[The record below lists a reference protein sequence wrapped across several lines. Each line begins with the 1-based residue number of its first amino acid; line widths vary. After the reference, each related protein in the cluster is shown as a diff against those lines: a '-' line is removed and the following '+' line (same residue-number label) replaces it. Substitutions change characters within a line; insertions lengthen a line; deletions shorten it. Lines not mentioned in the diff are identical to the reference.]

1 MTRKVIISSYG
12 RFVPEYFTKGMIIVM
27 EFAFSEEQE
36 MIADLARDFAEKEI
50 KPHIE
55 EDEENHFYRREI
67 LSQLGELGLL
77 GFNIPEEYGG
87 NGLGWMEGVAAL
99 YEIAKVHTSW
109 RLSISGNVW
118 GPALTILEYGTEE
131 QKQKYI
137 PGLCSGELVGS
148 FAITEANSGSD
159 VSSMKMTAK
168 DMGDHYLLN
177 GSKMWISGGH
187 TCDVGLVYA
196 KTDPTAGAKG
206 ISCFVVDYRN
216 LEGCERIPIHKKVG
230 MWPAPTSELVFED
243 CKIPKDALLGKENAG
258 FKMCMWQLNNTRMGC
273 ATGAT
278 ALSAAALEG
287 AVQYAN
293 ERTQF
298 GQPIGKFQMVQ
309 SQIAEMKL
317 EDEAAKWLL
326 YKAAWLKDNKMPSQQ
341 ETSMAKLCGCN
352 AAVHAANLAM
362 KIYGSYGY
370 SDEYPCGRWLRD
382 AKQFETLEGTSNI
395 HMGIVAGIELGYQP
409 NR

>member
-1 MTRKVIISSYG
+1 
-12 RFVPEYFTKGMIIVM
+12 
-27 EFAFSEEQE
+27 
-36 MIADLARDFAEKEI
+36 MIADLARDFAQKEI
-50 KPHIE
+50 APHIE
-55 EDEENHFYRREI
+55 EDEENHYYRRE
-67 LSQLGELGLL
+67 LLTMMGELGLL

-87 NGLGWMEGVAAL
+87 NGLGWMEAVAAL
-99 YEIAKVHTSW
+99 YEISKVHTSW

-118 GPALTILEYGTEE
+118 GPALTILNYGTEE

-137 PGLCSGELVGS
+137 PPLCSGEYAGS

-159 VSSMKMTAK
+159 VASMKMTAK
-168 DMGDHYLLN
+168 DCGDYWLLN

-187 TCDVGLVYA
+187 TSDVGLVYC
-196 KTDPTAGAKG
+196 KTDPAAGAKG
-206 ISCFVVDYRN
+206 LSCFIVDFN
-216 LEGCERIPIHKKVG
+216 ETTEGIQRIPIHKKVG

-243 CKIPKDALLGKENAG
+243 AKIPKANLLGELNRG
-258 FKMCMWQLNNTRMGC
+258 FQLCMWQLNNTRMGC
-273 ATGAT
+273 ATGAA
-278 ALSAAALEG
+278 ALSAACLEG

-298 GQPIGKFQMVQ
+298 GQPIGKFQMIQ

-317 EDEAAKWLL
+317 EDEAALNL
-326 YKAAWLKDNKMPSQQ
+326 VYKAAWLKDNNLPSQQ
-341 ETSMAKLCGCN
+341 ATSMAKLFACN
-352 AAVHAANLAM
+352 AAVHGANLAM

-395 HMGIVAGIELGYQP
+395 HMGIVANIELGFQP

>member
-1 MTRKVIISSYG
+1 MDFG
-12 RFVPEYFTKGMIIVM
+12 
-27 EFAFSEEQE
+27 FSEDQK
-36 MIADLARDFAEKEI
+36 MIAELAADFAKKEI
-50 KPHIE
+50 APHIE
-55 EDEENHFYRREI
+55 EDEENHHYRREI
-67 LSQLGELGLL
+67 LSQMGELGLL

-87 NGLGWMEGVAAL
+87 NGLGWLEAVAAL

-118 GPALTILEYGTEE
+118 GPALTILQYGTEE

-137 PGLCSGELVGS
+137 PGLCSGEYAGS

-159 VSSMKMTAK
+159 VSGMKMTAK
-168 DMGDHYLLN
+168 DMGDHWLLN

-187 TCDVGLVYA
+187 TSDIGLVYA
-196 KTDPTAGAKG
+196 KTDPTAGGKG
-206 ISCFVVDYRN
+206 ISCFIVDYN
-216 LEGCERIPIHKKVG
+216 ETIEGVERIPIHKKVG
-230 MWPAPTSELVFED
+230 MWPAPTSELVFD
-243 CKIPKDALLGKENAG
+243 NAKIPKENLLGAENKG
-258 FKMCMWQLNNTRMGC
+258 FQMCMWMLNNTRMGC
-273 ATGAT
+273 ATGGA
-278 ALSAAALEG
+278 ALSAACLEG

-298 GQPIGKFQMVQ
+298 NQPIGKFQMIQ
-309 SQIAEMKL
+309 QQIAEMKL
-317 EDEAAKWLL
+317 EDEAALAL
-326 YKAAWLKDNKMPSQQ
+326 VYKAAWLKENKLPNQQ
-341 ETSMAKLCGCN
+341 ATSIAKLFGSN
-352 AAVHAANLAM
+352 AAVHAANVAM

-382 AKQFETLEGTSNI
+382 AKQFEILEGTSNI

>member
-1 MTRKVIISSYG
+1 MDFG
-12 RFVPEYFTKGMIIVM
+12 
-27 EFAFSEEQE
+27 FSEEQK
-36 MIADLARDFAEKEI
+36 MIAELAKDFAEKEI
-50 KPHIE
+50 APHIE
-55 EDEENHFYRREI
+55 EDEENHHYRREI
-67 LSQLGELGLL
+67 LTQMGELGLL

-87 NGLGWMEGVAAL
+87 NGLGWMEAVAAL
-99 YEIAKVHTSW
+99 YEISKVHTSW

-118 GPALTILEYGTEE
+118 GPAMTILHHGTEE

-137 PGLCSGELVGS
+137 PGLCSGEYAGS

-159 VSSMKMTAK
+159 VASMKMTAK
-168 DMGDHYLLN
+168 DCGDHWLLN

-187 TCDVGLVYA
+187 TSDIGLVYC
-196 KTDPTAGAKG
+196 KTDPSAGARG
-206 ISCFVVDYRN
+206 LSCFIVDYN
-216 LEGCERIPIHKKVG
+216 ETTEGVQRIPIDKKVG

-243 CKIPKDALLGKENAG
+243 AKIPKENLLGELNRG
-258 FKMCMWQLNNTRMGC
+258 FQLCMWQLNNTRMGC
-273 ATGAT
+273 ATGAA
-278 ALSAAALEG
+278 ALSAACLEG
-287 AVQYAN
+287 SVQYAN

-298 GQPIGKFQMVQ
+298 GQPIGKFQMIQ
-309 SQIAEMKL
+309 QQIAEMKL
-317 EDEAAKWLL
+317 EDEAALNL
-326 YKAAWLKDNKMPSQQ
+326 VYKAAWLKENNMPSQQ
-341 ETSMAKLCGCN
+341 ATSMAKLVACN
-352 AAVHAANLAM
+352 AAVHGANLAM

>member
-1 MTRKVIISSYG
+1 MNFGYT
-12 RFVPEYFTKGMIIVM
+12 
-27 EFAFSEEQE
+27 EEMQ
-36 MIADLARDFAEKEI
+36 MIADLAKDFAEKEI
-50 KPHIE
+50 KPHVE
-55 EDEENHFYRREI
+55 EDEENHHYRREI
-67 LSQLGELGLL
+67 LSKLGELGLL

-99 YEIAKVHTSW
+99 FEIAKVHTSW

-118 GPALTILEYGTEE
+118 GPAMTILEYGTEE

-137 PGLCSGELVGS
+137 PPLCSGEYAGS

-159 VSSMKMTAK
+159 VASMKMTAK
-168 DMGDHYLLN
+168 DCGDHWLLN

-196 KTDPTAGAKG
+196 KTDPAAGAKG
-206 ISCFVVDYRN
+206 ISCFIVDYN
-216 LEGCERIPIHKKVG
+216 ESTEGVSRIPIHKKVG

-243 CKIPKDALLGKENAG
+243 VKIPKENLLGPLNKG
-258 FKMCMWQLNNTRMGC
+258 FQICMWQLNNTRMGC
-273 ATGAT
+273 AVGAA

-309 SQIAEMKL
+309 AQIAEMKL
-317 EDEAAKWLL
+317 EDEAAKLMVL
-326 YKAAWLKDNKMPSQQ
+326 RAAWLKENKLPSQQ
-341 ETSMAKLCGCN
+341 ETSMAKLFACN
-352 AAVHAANLAM
+352 AAVHGANMAM
-362 KIYGSYGY
+362 KVYGSYGY